1 MVDDLIV
8 ASPDAETH
16 MNDLQEVFTKL
27 AARGHS
33 IKPSKMRFLQVEVEY
48 LGRVS
53 TEEGVLVTPRHKSA
67 VADMPQPTDEG
78 GEVDVTRLR
87 SGVGLF
93 KFCRNHIPRCPSRQ
107 LFDNCCQCL

>member
-1 MVDDLIV
+1 
-8 ASPDAETH
+8 

-33 IKPSKMRFLQVEVEY
+33 IKPSKMRFLQIEVEY

-67 VADMPQPTDEG
+67 VAGMPPPTDEG
-78 GEVDVTRLR
+78 GEVDR
-87 SGVGLF
+87 SHGRDSLQGTPPILPAF
-93 KFCRNHIPRCPSRQ
+93 TSPGEYPGP
-107 LFDNCCQCL
+107 